1 VRSLAERL
9 AAGGLLLLLSACGTS
24 IPTAPPVT
32 AVASATPTATPTPD
46 PTPGAGSPT
55 AEPASTSTGI
65 ALPTPGTP
73 WDGATLLDEMRGST
87 RPGGVP
93 AQVESMTVAEAIAA
107 TVWTVDGSTWDTL
120 AIGGYCGTSTC
131 TIDIA
136 GAHLGRAGEDLW
148 TLEVDPAAG
157 AVEPLVSDVRSLPWD
172 LVDALDRLA
181 RSLDEDGTLG
191 PMILSTARWL
201 PPPTEAGH
209 FLLSYRSGG
218 EEGSCAR
225 ELLLDAA
232 AGSLVEERATG
243 C

>member
-1 VRSLAERL
+1 
-9 AAGGLLLLLSACGTS
+9 
-24 IPTAPPVT
+24 
-32 AVASATPTATPTPD
+32 
-46 PTPGAGSPT
+46 
-55 AEPASTSTGI
+55 
-65 ALPTPGTP
+65 
-73 WDGATLLDEMRGST
+73 
-87 RPGGVP
+87 
-93 AQVESMTVAEAIAA
+93 
-107 TVWTVDGSTWDTL
+107 
-120 AIGGYCGTSTC
+120 
-131 TIDIA
+131 
-136 GAHLGRAGEDLW
+136 
-148 TLEVDPAAG
+148 VDPAAG